1 MIRRATKRIILG
13 LGITVVLAVGYFSP
27 TLFSW
32 QTVTISNNGTEQLT
46 VRIYDHVWTVDP
58 ENTATFHFRSNRGDA
73 DFQIENG
80 EILER
85 KGYVTASLPSCHE
98 VAAPDGAPVEFRLVT
113 GKLCHL
119 RW

>member
-1 MIRRATKRIILG
+1 MIRRATKRIFLG
-13 LGITVVLAVGYFSP
+13 LGITVALAIGYFSP
-27 TLFSW
+27 TIFSW

-58 ENTATFHFRSNRGDA
+58 AITATFHFRSNQGDA
-73 DFQIENG
+73 DFQIEIGNN
-80 EILER
+80 LER
-85 KGYVTASLPSCHE
+85 KGYVTPTLPSGHE
-98 VAAPDGAPVEFRLVT
+98 IAATDGAPVEFRLVT

>member
-13 LGITVVLAVGYFSP
+13 LGITVALAVGYFSP

-32 QTVTISNNGTEQLT
+32 QTVTISNNGTELLA
-46 VRIYDHVWTVDP
+46 VRIYDHVWTVGP
-58 ENTATFHFRSNRGDA
+58 KEKATFHFRSNQGDA

-80 EILER
+80 ETLER

-98 VAAPDGAPVEFRLVT
+98 IAATDGAPVEFLLVT
-113 GKLCHL
+113 GQLCHL